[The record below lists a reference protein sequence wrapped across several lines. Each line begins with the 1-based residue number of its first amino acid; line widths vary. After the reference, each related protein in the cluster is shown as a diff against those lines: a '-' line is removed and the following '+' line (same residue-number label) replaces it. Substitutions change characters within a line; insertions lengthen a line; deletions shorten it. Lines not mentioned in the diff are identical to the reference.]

1 MGPPRH
7 SLDTL
12 RPLNEEELQE
22 WEEAYAAVEAYLQA
36 LRLRNRLLV
45 AELVRGILWRASAR
59 RADEPD
65 KPARLLA
72 MEEALSEVAEW
83 TQDVLDVP
91 LENRRPVNVPAAYDG
106 YELLDALTAIFPQIS
121 REEWE
126 ARCEAGRFVNYGGT
140 VRGKTHV
147 VRGGDYGWRT
157 SYQHMKG
164 FGPWVSEEMWRGGL
178 DGILPPAGTVFVAP
192 TTVRTVQT
200 PRRATTLLRIPIGCL
215 QRRTT
220 R

>member
-12 RPLNEEELQE
+12 RPLNELELNE

-59 RADEPD
+59 RVNEPSM
-65 KPARLLA
+65 PARLLA

-91 LENRRPVNVPAAYDG
+91 LENRRLAARGRLALLLAGMPGKWQGVFLTPA
-106 YELLDALTAIFPQIS
+106 
-121 REEWE
+121 
-126 ARCEAGRFVNYGGT
+126 
-140 VRGKTHV
+140 
-147 VRGGDYGWRT
+147 
-157 SYQHMKG
+157 
-164 FGPWVSEEMWRGGL
+164 PW
-178 DGILPPAGTVFVAP
+178 PPEFVAAMKRSYLAAGP
-192 TTVRTVQT
+192 QFAELTMIPKPLELNAIGSGAAQWWETMDRRPIVRIMFICLLVCLLILTVWFFTYGN
-200 PRRATTLLRIPIGCL
+200 I
-215 QRRTT
+215 
-220 R
+220 

>member
-12 RPLNEEELQE
+12 RPLTESEFNE

-65 KPARLLA
+65 KPARFLA

-91 LENRRPVNVPAAYDG
+91 LENRRLAARGRLALLLAGMPGQWQGVFLTPAPWPPEFVQAMKKSYLAAG
-106 YELLDALTAIFPQIS
+106 PRFAELTMIPKPLELNAIGSGAAQW
-121 REEWE
+121 WE
-126 ARCEAGRFVNYGGT
+126 TMDRRPIMRMMFVS
-140 VRGKTHV
+140 VLLSLIAV
-147 VRGGDYGWRT
+147 VVWY
-157 SYQHMKG
+157 
-164 FGPWVSEEMWRGGL
+164 F
-178 DGILPPAGTVFVAP
+178 
-192 TTVRTVQT
+192 
-200 PRRATTLLRIPIGCL
+200 LLG
-215 QRRTT
+215 
-220 R
+220 

>member
-12 RPLNEEELQE
+12 RPLNELELNE

-45 AELVRGILWRASAR
+45 AELVRSILWRASAR
-59 RADEPD
+59 RVTEPE

-91 LENRRPVNVPAAYDG
+91 LENRRLAARGRLALLLAGMPGKWQGVFLTPAPWPPEFVDAMKRSYLAAG
-106 YELLDALTAIFPQIS
+106 PQFAELTMIPKPLELNAIGSGAAQWWETMDRRPIVRIMFIGLLISLIILTVWF
-121 REEWE
+121 
-126 ARCEAGRFVNYGGT
+126 FTYGN
-140 VRGKTHV
+140 
-147 VRGGDYGWRT
+147 
-157 SYQHMKG
+157 
-164 FGPWVSEEMWRGGL
+164 
-178 DGILPPAGTVFVAP
+178 I
-192 TTVRTVQT
+192 
-200 PRRATTLLRIPIGCL
+200 
-215 QRRTT
+215 
-220 R
+220 

>member
-12 RPLNEEELQE
+12 RPLSEGELNE

-59 RADEPD
+59 RVDEPE

-72 MEEALSEVAEW
+72 MEETLSEVAEW

-91 LENRRPVNVPAAYDG
+91 LENRRLAARGRLALLLAGMPDRWQGVFLTPAPWPPEFVESMKKSYLAAGPLFAELTMLPKPLELNAIGSGAAQWWETMDRSPIIRLMFVG
-106 YELLDALTAIFPQIS
+106 LLVFVILVTVWFILLD
-121 REEWE
+121 
-126 ARCEAGRFVNYGGT
+126 
-140 VRGKTHV
+140 
-147 VRGGDYGWRT
+147 
-157 SYQHMKG
+157 
-164 FGPWVSEEMWRGGL
+164 
-178 DGILPPAGTVFVAP
+178 
-192 TTVRTVQT
+192 
-200 PRRATTLLRIPIGCL
+200 
-215 QRRTT
+215 
-220 R
+220 

>member
-12 RPLNEEELQE
+12 RPLSEGELTE

-59 RADEPD
+59 RVNEPD

-72 MEEALSEVAEW
+72 MEEALSEIAEW

-91 LENRRPVNVPAAYDG
+91 LENRRLAARGRLALLLAGMPDKWQGVFLTPAPWPPAFVEAMKKSYLAAG
-106 YELLDALTAIFPQIS
+106 PRFAALTMVPKPLELNAIGSGAAQW
-121 REEWE
+121 WE
-126 ARCEAGRFVNYGGT
+126 TMDRKPIVRIMFSGT
-140 VRGKTHV
+140 VLFIAALAAW
-147 VRGGDYGWRT
+147 YFLW
-157 SYQHMKG
+157 
-164 FGPWVSEEMWRGGL
+164 
-178 DGILPPAGTVFVAP
+178 A
-192 TTVRTVQT
+192 
-200 PRRATTLLRIPIGCL
+200 
-215 QRRTT
+215 
-220 R
+220 